1 MATRRRSKVYSG
13 IGGQAVIE
21 GIMMRNGEKYAVA
34 VRRPDGKIETD
45 TQTHRKFM
53 DGSILLKIPFVRGM
67 FVFIDSLI
75 LGTRALNF
83 SADVFDREEGKESGT
98 SGNSVLDGLLNSLV
112 MIIAVA
118 LAIGLFI
125 VSCVAV
131 GICRIRKRPVEPSA
145 SEEMV
150 GG

>member
-1 MATRRRSKVYSG
+1 MATRRRNKVYSG

-45 TQTHRKFM
+45 AQTHRKFM
-53 DGSILLKIPFVRGM
+53 DGSVLLKIPFVRGM

-83 SADVFDREEGKESGT
+83 SADVYDREEGKESGT
-98 SGNSVLDGLLNSLV
+98 SGNGALDGLLNSLV
-112 MIIAVA
+112 LIIAVA
-118 LAIGLFI
+118 LAVGLFI
-125 VSCVAV
+125 MLPYLKRVS
-131 GICRIRKRPVEPSA
+131 ETHPSYPL
-145 SEEMV
+145 SKV
-150 GG
+150 P